1 MPKNENSRLKV
12 KYIKKKVDIMN
23 KRNEIPALPAVGKN
37 MHKERRRQQ
46 LSLEA
51 LAAGSG
57 VSKAMLSQIE
67 SGKVNPTVATLW
79 KIAHALG
86 VEFETLLQGEG
97 GRAKRFE
104 LNSAER
110 ITSFTTD
117 RSGTVFRVLSPI
129 RMAEDLEM
137 YLVTLQPGA
146 EHRSQ
151 PHQDGSEEFLTMLS
165 GEVKVTA
172 GRNQAVLR
180 KGDFLSYQSDVEH
193 SISNTSGQP
202 AELYMIV
209 RFPQH

>member
-1 MPKNENSRLKV
+1 
-12 KYIKKKVDIMN
+12 MN
-23 KRNEIPALPAVGKN
+23 KRNEIPALPAVGVN

-46 LSLEA
+46 LSLDS
-51 LAAGSG
+51 LAAASG

-67 SGKVNPTVATLW
+67 SGKVNPTVATMW

-86 VEFETLLQGEG
+86 VEFESLLQGEG

-104 LNSAER
+104 LNPAER

-151 PHQDGSEEFLTMLS
+151 PHQDGTEEYLTMLS
-165 GEVKVTA
+165 GEIEVTA
-172 GRNQAVLR
+172 GKNRAVLH

-193 SISNTSGQP
+193 ALSNPSGDP

-209 RFPQH
+209 RFPPH

>member
-1 MPKNENSRLKV
+1 
-12 KYIKKKVDIMN
+12 MN
-23 KRNEIPALPAVGKN
+23 KRAEIPALPAVGMN
-37 MHKERRRQQ
+37 MHKERRRQR
-46 LSLEA
+46 LSLDS
-51 LAAGSG
+51 LAVASG

-86 VEFETLLQGEG
+86 VEFESLLQGEG
-97 GRAKRFE
+97 GRAKRFD
-104 LNSAER
+104 LNPAER

-117 RSGTVFRVLSPI
+117 HSGTVFRVLSPI

-151 PHQDGSEEFLTMLS
+151 PHQAGTEEFLTMLS
-165 GEVKVTA
+165 GEAEVSA
-172 GRNQAVLR
+172 GKNHAVLHQ
-180 KGDFLSYQSDVEH
+180 GDFLTYQSDVEH
-193 SISNTSGQP
+193 TLANHSDRP

-209 RFPQH
+209 RFPTR

>member
-1 MPKNENSRLKV
+1 
-12 KYIKKKVDIMN
+12 MN
-23 KRNEIPALPAVGKN
+23 GRNGIPALPAVGMN
-37 MHKERRRQQ
+37 VHKERRKQQ
-46 LSLEA
+46 LSLET
-51 LAAGSG
+51 LAAASG

-97 GRAKRFE
+97 GRAKRFD
-104 LNSAER
+104 LNPAER

-146 EHRSQ
+146 EHHSQ
-151 PHQDGSEEFLTMLS
+151 PHQDGTEEFLTMLS
-165 GEVKVTA
+165 GEVEVTA
-172 GRNQAVLR
+172 GKNHAVLHS
-180 KGDFLSYQSDVEH
+180 GDFLTYQSDVEH
-193 SISNTSGQP
+193 ALINSSDHP

-209 RFPQH
+209 RFPAH